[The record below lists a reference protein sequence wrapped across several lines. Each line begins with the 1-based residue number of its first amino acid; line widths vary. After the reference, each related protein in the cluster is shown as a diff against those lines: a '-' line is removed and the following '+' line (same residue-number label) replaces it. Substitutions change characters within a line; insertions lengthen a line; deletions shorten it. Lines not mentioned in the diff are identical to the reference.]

1 MYINKYRTIVLSRTN
16 YGESDRIAT
25 LLTNDGHK
33 ISVIAKG
40 VRKPK
45 SKLVCSVELFCVSD
59 ITTATG
65 KSSLA
70 TVTGAKLYK
79 QYTGFLNDLEK
90 VQFAY
95 DIVKYIN
102 KTTDDTLEPAFF
114 EILNSSLETLHQDI
128 PLSLV
133 SLVTW
138 SHLLQLQGSGLQLKK
153 QTSGDSFREGVGY
166 AFDYEN
172 GGFIESES
180 GSFSPEHIKLVQ
192 LAQRHSAKQLMVA
205 KDAANFAGDLHLA
218 VKQFVEMS
226 M

>member
-1 MYINKYRTIVLSRTN
+1 MKINKYRTIVLSRTN

-59 ITTATG
+59 ITTASG

-70 TVTGAKLYK
+70 TITGAKLHK

-90 VQFAY
+90 VHFAY

-102 KTTDDTLEPAFF
+102 KTTDDSLEPAFF
-114 EILNSSLETLHQDI
+114 NILNSALESLHQDI
-128 PLSLV
+128 PLTLV
-133 SLVTW
+133 SLVAW

-153 QTSGDSFREGVGY
+153 QTTGAGFKEGASY

-180 GSFSPEHIKLVQ
+180 GVFSPDL
-192 LAQRHSAKQLMVA
+192 LGNLTDRH
-205 KDAANFAGDLHLA
+205 
-218 VKQFVEMS
+218 
-226 M
+226 